1 MSYMSYKSYTS
12 YKPHTSYMS
21 YTVYMSYNT
30 YMSYRDLKSYQ
41 NAVIIHDF
49 TAEFVKKHISQF
61 SRTVEQMIQ
70 AARSGVQNI
79 VEGPEQKNTGKSEH
93 YLLGVARG
101 SLKELQQDYE
111 DILRQQKLT
120 LWGKDD
126 QRALAVRQMAYTSNR
141 SYMTYKAYMDTK
153 EGACNV
159 MICLINQTT
168 YLIDQQ
174 RKALE
179 KQMLD
184 KGMLMESHAQKVRRI
199 ARAEAEKLRPFAEEA
214 KRAADE
220 AAAKMFGKI

>member
-1 MSYMSYKSYTS
+1 
-12 YKPHTSYMS
+12 MS
-21 YTVYMSYNT
+21 YTTYMSYNT

-49 TAEFVKKHISQF
+49 TIEFVKKYISQF

-70 AARSGVQNI
+70 AGRSGVQNI

-126 QRALAVRQMAYTSNR
+126 SRALAIRQLAYMSNR
-141 SYMTYKAYMDTK
+141 SYTTYKAYMDTK
-153 EGACNV
+153 EGACNA

-179 KQMLD
+179 KQMLE
-184 KGMLMESHAQKVRRI
+184 KGAPLESDAQRVRR
-199 ARAEAEKLRPFAEEA
+199 ARAKNA
-214 KRAADE
+214 KREREADE
-220 AAAKMFGKI
+220 FARQVFKESNPELYKKLYGEKA